1 MKTNP
6 VTLSSNTAN
15 PLQAIP
21 AYSRLANFGRLMVA
35 TSCVSLVSFA
45 AVPQALAAG
54 ANGDYNFTSASGSVK
69 YDGHKINIPQ
79 ALVKKIAGFT
89 HGEITIENNTL
100 KFDKNYTGKIVE
112 DLGDDLDIDIE
123 ASVKGPNN
131 VVLAKSGTVYT
142 GKTVTPVAASFEG
155 DFHGEDFSGK
165 LKSNVTATV
174 KNKTLTVVVTF
185 SGGALGEDFSGKL
198 TIVGKR

>member
-6 VTLSSNTAN
+6 VTSSSDTMN

-21 AYSRLANFGRLMVA
+21 AHSRFASFGRLMLA
-35 TSCVSLVSFA
+35 TSAVSLVSFA

-54 ANGDYNFTSASGSVK
+54 ANGDYTFTSASGSVK
-69 YDGHKINIPQ
+69 YDGHKIDIPQ
-79 ALVKKIAGFT
+79 ALVKKIAGFS
-89 HGEITIENNTL
+89 HGEITIKNNTL
-100 KFDKNYTGKIVE
+100 KFDKNYTGKVVE
-112 DLGDDLDIDIE
+112 DLGDDLDIDVE
-123 ASVKGPNN
+123 ASVTGPNK
-131 VVLAKSGTVYT
+131 VVLAKSGNVYT
-142 GKTVTPVAASFEG
+142 GKTATPVVASFEA

-165 LKSNVTATV
+165 LNSNVTATV